1 MADVELKKAEDKSK
15 PDESKQEEK
24 PVPLTPLQEVKANVT
39 LIDRA
44 VANLEPRFTHRV
56 LRTLTSLRKKL
67 DENIIRNAIDELYL
81 RGMYSEYTVAR
92 ELSYIWIADNPT
104 KRSLLAWL
112 PEPAM
117 DVDAVSSKPAFT
129 NSVQDPSPESEAYL
143 RLLII
148 HRLLSSPG
156 TYEKAL
162 ALAQETVE
170 KIQASNRRTM
180 DPIAAKVWY
189 AVERAFEL
197 GASLADAR
205 PSVLLQLPSGVC
217 G

>member
-1 MADVELKKAEDKSK
+1 MADVEMKKAEDKSK
-15 PDESKQEEK
+15 PDEEEK
-24 PVPLTPLQEVKANVT
+24 PPVPLTPLQEVKANVT

-56 LRTLTSLRKKL
+56 LRTLSSLRKKL
-67 DENIIRNAIDELYL
+67 DENIIRNAIDEMYL
-81 RGMYSEYTVAR
+81 RGMYSEL
-92 ELSYIWIADNPT
+92 LSLASFHIPWIADNPT
-104 KRSLLAWL
+104 KRSLLSWL
-112 PEPAM
+112 PEPTM

-148 HRLLSSPG
+148 YRLLSSPA

-162 ALAQETVE
+162 ELAQMTVE
-170 KIQASNRRTM
+170 KIQALNRRTM
-180 DPIAAKVWY
+180 DPISAKVWY

-205 PSVLLQLPSGVC
+205 PLVLLLLHC
-217 G
+217 GIYS